1 MIKMKLQLFAEEAGA
16 ANSGTGTEAATA
28 AKTAGAEPAAVGK
41 NYTEAEIDKLVEE
54 KSTKKADAIR
64 LSVYQQ
70 NGMTEDEAKKAFEDY
85 KTKKATQDEADKG
98 NLTAMQKKAED
109 AKVETEKVKAERFN
123 DLIEARSE
131 SVAKD
136 LGIDLAQLPYIKLDF
151 SKVGKDDAG
160 KPKKDDI
167 KAVLEA
173 ALKAMP
179 SLKAKEPA
187 FTKGVASTNGGGA
200 LGTDDARMRKA
211 FGLPATKKEK

>member
-200 LGTDDARMRKA
+200 LGADDARMRKA